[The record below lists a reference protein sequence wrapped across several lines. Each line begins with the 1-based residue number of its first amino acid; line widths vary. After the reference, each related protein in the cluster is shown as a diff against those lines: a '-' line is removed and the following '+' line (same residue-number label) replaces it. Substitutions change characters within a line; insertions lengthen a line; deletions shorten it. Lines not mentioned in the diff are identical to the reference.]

1 LTKPLH
7 IRSYIVADYITAA
20 IAWSV
25 FFYLRINYLNEHI
38 HNSYKFYLSIFLM
51 PCCWLVLYHLAGT
64 YKSLYYKSRLSEF
77 FLTLLCS
84 LIGSLIIFFVFFPI
98 FNNDYY
104 FYVERFLTFITI
116 HFLLTF
122 LARYVILTKAHRQLQ
137 QEKVWFN
144 TLIIGTENNAMQL
157 YQSLKDNREKA
168 GYRVCGFIHVTNEV
182 DDSKCSPLLGSVG
195 NVEKI
200 IDDLSVQEVIIAIE
214 KDERSEMEKILQKLS
229 EKQVNI
235 RLMPDKVDILSGA
248 VKTSNVLGVPLIKVH
263 TALMPSWQQN
273 IKQLLDVAISL
284 FALII
289 ISPLILFTAIRVK
302 LSSKG
307 SIFFLQERIGYKGRK
322 FKIWKFRSMYVGA
335 ENNGPML
342 SSEYDKRITPWGRIM
357 RRWRLDELPQLWNII
372 KGDMSL
378 VGPRPERQYY
388 IDQIVSLHPEY
399 KYLLRVK
406 PGLTSWGMVKFG
418 YAENVAEMIERMQY
432 DLMYIENISLALDFK
447 IMIHTVRIIFSG
459 KGK

>member
-1 LTKPLH
+1 M
-7 IRSYIVADYITAA
+7 ISDFIMAAVAWAL
-20 IAWSV
+20 
-25 FFYLRINYLNEHI
+25 FFYLRVSYLEEHI

-51 PCCWLVLYHLAGT
+51 PCCWLILYHLAGT

-77 FLTLLCS
+77 FLTFYCS
-84 LIGSLIIFFVFFPI
+84 LIGTLVIFFILFPVY
-98 FNNDYY
+98 NNDYY
-104 FYVERFLTFITI
+104 FYIQRFVTFFAI
-116 HFLLTF
+116 HFVLTF
-122 LARYVILTKAHRQLQ
+122 LARFIILSKTHRQLQ
-137 QEKVWFN
+137 EEKVWFN
-144 TLIIGTENNAMQL
+144 TLIIGTENNALQL
-157 YQSLKDNREKA
+157 YQSIKNNRENT
-168 GYRVCGFIHVTNEV
+168 GYRIRGFVNVTYEV
-182 DDSKCSPLLGSVG
+182 DDNSECKPQLGSID
-195 NVEKI
+195 NVENI
-200 IDDLSVQEVIIAIE
+200 IDSNEIQEVIIAIE
-214 KDERSEMEKILQKLS
+214 KDERSEMEKILQRLS

-273 IKQLLDVAISL
+273 IKQLIDVTISL

-289 ISPLILFTAIRVK
+289 LSPVMLFTALKVK
-302 LSSKG
+302 LSSPG
-307 SIFFLQERIGYKGRK
+307 SIFFSQERIGYKGRP
-322 FKIWKFRSMYVGA
+322 FRIWKFRSMYMNA
-335 ENNGPML
+335 EINGPLL
-342 SSEYDKRITPWGRIM
+342 SSENDRRITQWGKVM
-357 RRWRLDELPQLWNII
+357 RQWRLDELPQLWNII

-378 VGPRPERQYY
+378 VGPRPERKYY
-388 IDQIVSLHPEY
+388 IDQIVAVHPEY

-418 YAENVAEMIERMQY
+418 YAENVAQMIERMQY